1 MGSTR
6 LRQSSLEERYRKCLR
21 ISLTFLFSQVG
32 LIGLVVA
39 YSAAGA
45 VLFEWLEADQEI
57 EPRRKILQIR
67 LDCLER
73 LSQLNYYSAGTSIEN
88 GTELWAIKAG
98 ALLKAFE
105 TEVVKATKVEGYD
118 GKEVD
123 DVERQWSVSGSL
135 LYSITVITTIGYGN
149 LAPKTGPGKV
159 VTIIYALIGIP
170 LMLLCLSNLGTF
182 MASSFQFAFGKL
194 YCCLWCS
201 SRRCCCNQRRQQ
213 RRRQHHQQQLK
224 SLTQPG
230 VVLSTL
236 SPIYRARAGVVLP
249 TTAAATRT
257 TRTTAT
263 RVEKKDGNKK
273 MDDGLSAQDL
283 AELTERDYDIVI
295 EEDRSADGIIRT
307 VGGAAGL
314 NYCATDKLNDKARF
328 LLADCSRY
336 DCRASSSSSNNNNNN
351 VAGTPLPGHISDWPT
366 PDVAVESGGQ
376 QANEGHLDRMM
387 GDSPLPPAAAVSS
400 DTKLLGNVP
409 ATSDE
414 TSKLNATVVN
424 KSGGGQQRVPV
435 SVVLAFLV
443 GYICIGAAV
452 FSAWEEWSYLDGAYF
467 SFITLSTIGFGDLVP
482 GSKVLEQGETKL
494 VACIVYLVV
503 GLAMI
508 AMSFN
513 LVQEE
518 VIYNFQKLGQ
528 NMGILDEK

>member
-73 LSQLNYYSAGTSIEN
+73 LSQLNYYSTATSTEN
-88 GTELWAIKAG
+88 STELWAIKAG

-123 DVERQWSVSGSL
+123 DAERQWSVSGSL

-201 SRRCCCNQRRQQ
+201 SRHCCCHQRRQQ
-213 RRRQHHQQQLK
+213 RRRQHHEQQLK
-224 SLTQPG
+224 TLTQPG

-236 SPIYRARAGVVLP
+236 SPVSRATADVVLP
-249 TTAAATRT
+249 TTAT
-257 TRTTAT
+257 TTTT
-263 RVEKKDGNKK
+263 HIERRERNKK
-273 MDDGLSAQDL
+273 MDDGLSARDL
-283 AELTERDYDIVI
+283 AELAERDYDIVI
-295 EEDRSADGIIRT
+295 EEDRPADAIIRT
-307 VGGAAGL
+307 AAGL
-314 NYCATDKLNDKARF
+314 NYCATDKLNDKARS

-336 DCRASSSSSNNNNNN
+336 DCRANSNNNS

-366 PDVAVESGGQ
+366 SDAAVESGGQ
-376 QANEGHLDRMM
+376 QQADEGHLDRMM
-387 GDSPLPPAAAVSS
+387 GESPLPPPAAAAAAS
-400 DTKLLGNVP
+400 DTKLPGNVP

-414 TSKLNATVVN
+414 TSKLNATAAN

>member
-1 MGSTR
+1 
-6 LRQSSLEERYRKCLR
+6 
-21 ISLTFLFSQVG
+21 LTFLFSQVG

-67 LDCLER
+67 LDCLDDLNR
-73 LSQLNYYSAGTSIEN
+73 LNRQQFDNNSD
-88 GTELWAIKAG
+88 ELWAIKAG
-98 ALLKAFE
+98 ALLK
-105 TEVVKATKVEGYD
+105 VEGYD

-123 DVERQWSVSGSL
+123 DAERQWSVSGSL

-170 LMLLCLSNLGTF
+170 LMLLCLSNLGSF

-194 YCCLWCS
+194 YCCFWCS
-201 SRRCCCNQRRQQ
+201 SQKCCCNNSNYRRQ

-224 SLTQPG
+224 TLTQP
-230 VVLSTL
+230 
-236 SPIYRARAGVVLP
+236 
-249 TTAAATRT
+249 
-257 TRTTAT
+257 
-263 RVEKKDGNKK
+263 
-273 MDDGLSAQDL
+273 
-283 AELTERDYDIVI
+283 
-295 EEDRSADGIIRT
+295 DGIIESAKVNQQHQHGT
-307 VGGAAGL
+307 AGAG
-314 NYCATDKLNDKARF
+314 
-328 LLADCSRY
+328 
-336 DCRASSSSSNNNNNN
+336 
-351 VAGTPLPGHISDWPT
+351 P
-366 PDVAVESGGQ
+366 
-376 QANEGHLDRMM
+376 
-387 GDSPLPPAAAVSS
+387 
-400 DTKLLGNVP
+400 
-409 ATSDE
+409 
-414 TSKLNATVVN
+414 TVVN
-424 KSGGGQQRVPV
+424 IKGQQQQQQRVPV

-518 VIYNFQKLGQ
+518 V
-528 NMGILDEK
+528 

>member
-32 LIGLVVA
+32 LMALVVA

-73 LSQLNYYSAGTSIEN
+73 LSQLNYYSTGTSTAN
-88 GTELWAIKAG
+88 STELWAIKAG

-105 TEVVKATKVEGYD
+105 TEVVKATKLEGYD

-123 DVERQWSVSGSL
+123 DAERQWSVSGAL

-201 SRRCCCNQRRQQ
+201 SRHCCCNQRRQQ
-213 RRRQHHQQQLK
+213 RRREHHQEQLK
-224 SLTQPG
+224 TLTQPG

-236 SPIYRARAGVVLP
+236 TPVYRATAVPP
-249 TTAAATRT
+249 TTATQ
-257 TRTTAT
+257 
-263 RVEKKDGNKK
+263 VEKKERK

-283 AELTERDYDIVI
+283 AELAERDYDIVI
-295 EEDRSADGIIRT
+295 EEDRTADGVVRT
-307 VGGAAGL
+307 MSAGL
-314 NYCATDKLNDKARF
+314 NYSASDKLNDKARF

-336 DCRASSSSSNNNNNN
+336 DCRASNNNN
-351 VAGTPLPGHISDWPT
+351 VAGTPVHISDWPT
-366 PDVAVESGGQ
+366 SDAQSGGQ
-376 QANEGHLDRMM
+376 ADEGHLDRMM
-387 GDSPLPPAAAVSS
+387 GDSPPPAVCS

-409 ATSDE
+409 ADE
-414 TSKLNATVVN
+414 TSKLNPTVVN

-482 GSKVLEQGETKL
+482 GSKVLEQGQTKL

-518 VIYNFQKLGQ
+518 VVYNFQKLGQ